1 MKPAIF
7 HPAALKTIRGF
18 PDAARR
24 AIGEAILRIQH
35 GARVG
40 MPLSRPWRKRPA
52 CVGNPEDCP
61 TPGVAEL
68 RVKDRG
74 GEFRTFYYTRDERG
88 ILVPHAFVK
97 KTRATPEHEIALARQ
112 RLRELA
118 HETI

>member
-18 PDAARR
+18 PDEARR

-40 MPLSRPWRKRPA
+40 MPLSRPMSA
-52 CVGNPEDCP
+52 VA
-61 TPGVAEL
+61 PGVAEL

-74 GEFRTFYYTRDERG
+74 VEFRTFYYTRGERG
-88 ILVPHAFVK
+88 ILVPHAFAK